1 MKPVIISLAIGIA
14 IVIVAA
20 GFLSRD
26 IPMEKIVSDDF
37 EDITPITP
45 TDTIQEKI
53 TLSTDI
59 VPSTP
64 DCDKSYPDFCIVP
77 YPPDLDCD
85 EIPVSNFRVI
95 GDDAHR
101 FDADNDGIGCEVGS
115 PSSPVVRD
123 DPVPAVKNCDSSYPD
138 VCIEQ
143 YPPDL
148 DCGEISYSNFRV
160 EGSDPH
166 GFDGDN
172 DGIGCES

>member
-1 MKPVIISLAIGIA
+1 MKPVIISIIVGIA

-37 EDITPITP
+37 ETQTP
-45 TDTIQEKI
+45 TDPIQERI
-53 TLSTDI
+53 VQPTI

-77 YPPDLDCD
+77 YPPDLDCG
-85 EIPVSNFRVI
+85 EIPASNFRVI
-95 GDDAHR
+95 GDDAHG
-101 FDADNDGIGCEVGS
+101 FDGDNDGIGCEVGS
-115 PSSPVVRD
+115 PSTPSAPD
-123 DPVPAVKNCDSSYPD
+123 CDPSYPD
-138 VCIEQ
+138 VCIAP

-148 DCGEISYSNFRV
+148 DCGEIGYSNFRV
-160 EGSDPH
+160 IGSDPH
-166 GFDGDN
+166 GFDKDN